1 MSEPC
6 FNCGAPS
13 SHQHHVVPRSLGGV
27 ATVPLCHDCHGK
39 AHGRARGFRDT
50 NELTRA
56 ALAVLRV
63 RGEVSNHP
71 PFGYRAEGGRLVADE
86 AEQAVIARA
95 RTMRAEGVTVR
106 AIALSLERAGIVSRR
121 GKPLHFT
128 AVADMI
134 AEGAGRL
141 SPLDAAVTP

>member
-1 MSEPC
+1 MSAPC
-6 FNCGAPS
+6 FNCRASS

-50 NELTRA
+50 NELTKA
-56 ALAVLRV
+56 ALAVKKS
-63 RGEVSNHP
+63 RGERVGTV

-86 AEQAVIARA
+86 AEQAVIARVHAA
-95 RTMRAEGVTVR
+95 RARGLTVR
-106 AIALSLERAGIVSRR
+106 AIALDLEQDGIVSRR

-128 AVADMI
+128 AIADVVH
-134 AEGAGRL
+134 RH
-141 SPLDAAVTP
+141 AAVTP